1 MQDPCGSSH
10 LHCLRFRLRSTISD
24 GTQSLAGRFVFFG
37 MKFVWRLIF
46 SSLLSA
52 VLFGTGCEPSQP
64 KNTATKVPVQATAP
78 TQTASAKPAA
88 PSEQASI
95 PVTPKPTNPV
105 DALIA
110 RAEELYQSGQKEY
123 RDGHL
128 ETARQ
133 RFDQA
138 FNALLS
144 SGLDVRDDP
153 KLEKEFDRIVDGVRD
168 LEQVALREGDGFSE
182 PRFEPAPIDEA
193 NDITFP
199 VDPAVRAKAEA
210 EIKTTKSDLP
220 LMLNDQV
227 AMFINYFSSAKG
239 RPTLEHGLIRAGRYR
254 DMISQT
260 FKEVGVPQDLI
271 YLAMAESG
279 FQPLAV
285 SRAGARGMWQFMAGR
300 GSMYGL
306 ERNWWVDDRQDPV
319 KSTRAAAEHLKDLY
333 RQFGD
338 WYLAMAAYNTGP
350 GNIQHAVERTGYADF
365 WELYK
370 RGVIPKETR
379 NYVPIIVA
387 VTIMAKNPA
396 QYSLENVVPDK
407 TIPAEQVTINYPVD
421 LRLVSECLD
430 TSTDYLQQLNPS
442 LLRMTTPKDQTF
454 TLNLPTGT
462 KEKYETAIALIPPD
476 MRTFWR
482 YHRVEAG
489 ETLGSIARKYRT
501 STSVIEDANNLAG
514 EEVTI
519 GSKLI
524 IPVDPSKAGESVTYS
539 RKATRYKVRKGDTV
553 GSIADDFQVP
563 VDKLRK
569 WNHLRGNTV
578 TVGRNLLIYKPLPG
592 TGSTLASGGE
602 EPPSKPEK
610 GVGSSKTAKAGS
622 QNVSGKQVATYHKVK
637 KGETLS
643 SIAQSYNTTVA
654 NLKKNNAN
662 LSANL
667 RAGEVLLIHK

>member
-1 MQDPCGSSH
+1 MSG
-10 LHCLRFRLRSTISD
+10 FRD
-24 GTQSLAGRFVFFG
+24 LAVSAL
-37 MKFVWRLIF
+37 VLALLF
-46 SSLLSA
+46 SA
-52 VLFGTGCEPSQP
+52 GCETDQP
-64 KNTATKVPVQATAP
+64 KKTAAQVPPQATAP
-78 TQTASAKPAA
+78 TVPASDSAVAAAQPAVPSAA
-88 PSEQASI
+88 PSDPA
-95 PVTPKPTNPV
+95 

-110 RAEELYQSGQKEY
+110 KADKLYQNGTADYQA
-123 RDGHL
+123 GHL
-128 ETARQ
+128 EAARKS
-133 RFDQA
+133 FDQA
-138 FNALLS
+138 FNVLLS
-144 SGLDVRDDP
+144 SNLEVRDNP
-153 KLEKEFDRIVDGVRD
+153 RLEKEFDKIVDGVRGM
-168 LEQVALREGDGFSE
+168 EQVALQQGDGFTE
-182 PRFEPAPIDEA
+182 QRFEPAPIDEA
-193 NDITFP
+193 NDISFP
-199 VDPAVRAKAEA
+199 VDPGIRATAEA

-227 AMFINYFSSAKG
+227 AMFINYFSSTKG
-239 RPTLEHGLIRAGRYR
+239 RHTLEHGLTRAGRYR
-254 DMISQT
+254 EMISRT
-260 FKEVGVPQDLI
+260 FTEVGVPQDLI

-306 ERNWWVDDRQDPV
+306 DRNWWLDDRQDPV
-319 KSTRAAAEHLKDLY
+319 KSTKAAAHHLKDLY
-333 RQFGD
+333 DEFGD

-370 RGVIPKETR
+370 RGVLPQETR

-396 QYSLENVVPDK
+396 QYGLENVVPEK
-407 TIPAEQVTINYPVD
+407 PVPADQVSINYPVD
-421 LRLVSECLD
+421 LRLVAECLD
-430 TSTDYLQQLNPS
+430 TPTETLQQLNPS

-454 TLNLPTGT
+454 TLNVPAGT
-462 KEKYETAIALIPPD
+462 KDKYETAIALIPPD

-482 YHRVEAG
+482 YHRVEYG
-489 ETLGSIARKYRT
+489 DSLSSIAHKYHT
-501 STSVIEDANNLAG
+501 STSVIEEANNLDSD
-514 EEVTI
+514 EVAV

-524 IPVDPSKAGESVTYS
+524 IPIAPGSAGETVAYS

-563 VDKLRK
+563 VEKLRK
-569 WNHLRGNTV
+569 WNHVTGNTV
-578 TVGRNLLIYKPLPG
+578 AVGHTLLIYKPLAG
-592 TGSTLASGGE
+592 SGGAQVASAGSD
-602 EPPSKPEK
+602 PPSP
-610 GVGSSKTAKAGS
+610 
-622 QNVSGKQVATYHKVK
+622 SGKQGKKAASAKSGPKPASATQAATYHKVK

-667 RAGEVLLIHK
+667 RPGEVLVIHK

>member
-1 MQDPCGSSH
+1 MK
-10 LHCLRFRLRSTISD
+10 LLRCVV
-24 GTQSLAGRFVFFG
+24 AP
-37 MKFVWRLIF
+37 
-46 SSLLSA
+46 SLLCA
-52 VLFGTGCEPSQP
+52 VLWSAGCEPSEP
-64 KNTATKVPVQATAP
+64 KKTAAKVPAQASAPTITQAPSNTATPHSAVQA
-78 TQTASAKPAA
+78 AS
-88 PSEQASI
+88 
-95 PVTPKPTNPV
+95 VTSDPV

-110 RAEELYQSGQKEY
+110 QADKLYQDGTSDYQA
-123 RDGHL
+123 GHL
-128 ETARQ
+128 EAARQ
-133 RFDQA
+133 SFDQA
-138 FNALLS
+138 FNVLLS
-144 SGLDVRDDP
+144 SKIEVRDSP
-153 KLEKEFDRIVDGVRD
+153 RLEREFDKIVDGVREM
-168 LEQVALREGDGFSE
+168 EQAALRQGDGFTEQRS
-182 PRFEPAPIDEA
+182 EPAPIDEA

-199 VDPAVRAKAEA
+199 VDPNVRATAEA

-227 AMFINYFSSAKG
+227 AMFINYFSSTRG
-239 RPTLEHGLIRAGRYR
+239 RHTLEHGLTRAGLYR

-306 ERNWWVDDRQDPV
+306 DRNWWVDERQDPV
-319 KSTRAAAEHLKDLY
+319 KSTRAAATHLKDLY
-333 RQFGD
+333 DEFGD

-365 WELYK
+365 WELYR
-370 RGVIPKETR
+370 RGVLPQETR

-396 QYSLENVVPDK
+396 QYGLQTVVPEKPVPTD
-407 TIPAEQVTINYPVD
+407 QVTINYPVD
-421 LRLVSECLD
+421 LRLVAECLD
-430 TSTDYLQQLNPS
+430 TSADTLQQLNPS
-442 LLRMTTPKDQTF
+442 LLRLTTPKDQAF
-454 TLNLPTGT
+454 TLNLPAGT
-462 KEKYETAIALIPPD
+462 KDKYEIAIALIPPD

-482 YHRVEAG
+482 YHRVEYG
-489 ETLGSIARKYRT
+489 ESLSTIAHKYHT
-501 STSVIEDANNLAG
+501 STVVIEEANNLNG
-514 EEVTI
+514 DEVTV

-524 IPVDPSKAGESVTYS
+524 IPIAPGSVGDNVAYS
-539 RKATRYKVRKGDTV
+539 HKATRYKVRKGDTV

-569 WNHLRGNTV
+569 WNHLKGNTV
-578 TVGRNLLIYKPLPG
+578 AAGRMLLIYKPLAG
-592 TGSTLASGGE
+592 SGGPE
-602 EPPSKPEK
+602 VASAADDPPPNSRKKGKTATTSKPVMK
-610 GVGSSKTAKAGS
+610 PAGTS
-622 QNVSGKQVATYHKVK
+622 QSATYHKVK

-643 SIAQSYNTTVA
+643 GIAESYNTTVA

-667 RAGEVLLIHK
+667 RPGEVLVIHK